1 LLKQKGPGGLKI
13 NSKEGVMGKLFTH
26 CKKISV
32 FVVLLS
38 VSFLLAFTGVNVYAT
53 EGGSGAYPNGAED
66 FMSGAVPPP
75 GYYFINYFLYYHA
88 DEFNKGSGDNVDKNF
103 DLKVTVDVL
112 RFLYV
117 TKQKIF
123 GGYWGVHMFIP
134 IMNQDVTA
142 TTPLGVKSDTQTG
155 LGDIIVDPF
164 ILSWHFSKNFHLATG
179 VDIYMPTGRY
189 DKDDM
194 ANTSRNYWTFEPI
207 VAFTYLSDF
216 GLEVS
221 SKFMYDI
228 NTNNPDTD
236 YRSGQE
242 FHFDYTVGYKIKNW
256 NVGVGGYYYKQ
267 MTDDA
272 VNGEKVK
279 FPEELLG
286 VPDFPD
292 GFRGQAVAVGP
303 QLKYDYKNM
312 SFIVKYLFE
321 TEVENRPEGQNLW
334 FKFVYAF

>member
-1 LLKQKGPGGLKI
+1 
-13 NSKEGVMGKLFTH
+13 MGKLFTH

-53 EGGSGAYPNGAED
+53 EGGGGAYPNGAED

-75 GYYFINYFLYYHA
+75 GYYFINYFLYYNA
-88 DEFNKGSGDNVDKNF
+88 DEFNNKHGKNIDKNF
-103 DLKVTVDVL
+103 DLDVVANTF
-112 RFLYV
+112 RFIYI
-117 TKQKIF
+117 TKQKIL
-123 GGYWGVHMFIP
+123 GGYWGVHMFVP
-134 IMNQDVTA
+134 IVYQDVTA
-142 TTPLGVKSDTQTG
+142 TTPIGVKSDTQTG

-164 ILSWHFSKNFHLATG
+164 ILSWHSKNWHFVTG
-179 VDIYMPTGRY
+179 IDIYMPTGRY

-207 VAFTYLSDF
+207 VAFTYMSDF

-242 FHFDYTVGYKIKNW
+242 FHFDYTVGYKIQNW
-256 NVGVGGYYYKQ
+256 NVGVAGYYYKQ
-267 MTDDA
+267 VTNDEID
-272 VNGEKVK
+272 GEKVK
-279 FPEELLG
+279 FPEPLG
-286 VPDFPD
+286 FED
-292 GFRGQAVAVGP
+292 GFKGQAIAVGP
-303 QLKYDYKNM
+303 AVKYSYKNM
-312 SFIVKYLFE
+312 SFTLKYLWE
-321 TEVENRPEGQNLW
+321 TEVEHRPEGQSLW
-334 FKFVYAF
+334 VKFLYAF